1 MKTAMSINVMLH
13 EFKLATEPQFIQ
25 YVRSTGKERGT
36 VKTGYYL
43 YGSNGSKLLES
54 SGKFETFR
62 KFKSGRAL
70 MKHTGLMPVWNTE
83 KRQRET
89 LFVPNIVGYGNYL
102 VRH

>member
-1 MKTAMSINVMLH
+1 MLH

-43 YGSNGSKLLES
+43 YGSTSKLQTSTIGENELLES
-54 SGKFETFR
+54 SELSKR
-62 KFKSGRAL
+62 SSSGRAL

>member
-25 YVRSTGKERGT
+25 YIRSTGKERGT

-43 YGSNGSKLLES
+43 YGSNGRKEELLES
-54 SGKFETFR
+54 SELS
-62 KFKSGRAL
+62 KSLKPVRAL
-70 MKHTGLMPVWNTE
+70 MKHTGLIPVWNTE

-89 LFVPNIVGYGNYL
+89 LFIPNIIGYGQYL

>member
-36 VKTGYYL
+36 VKTGHYL
-43 YGSNGSKLLES
+43 YGSAGKKEELPESSKL
-54 SGKFETFR
+54 SGSLN
-62 KFKSGRAL
+62 SGRAL
-70 MKHTGLMPVWNTE
+70 MKHTGLIPVWNTE
-83 KRQRET
+83 SRQRET
-89 LFVPNIVGYGNYL
+89 LFIPNIVGYGQYL